1 MAKASEHPSLS
12 LIKGLLLGDSGS
24 GKTGSLVSLLQA
36 GYKLRV
42 YDFDNLLQVLIN
54 HAIEEC
60 PDKLDNLSY
69 QTFTDKIKI
78 PSIPVGMIEKSQR
91 AMPFTDGTPTAY
103 VNALKQLDY
112 WRDGEEDLGRP
123 GDWGPECIVVID
135 SLTFMAQAAYRY
147 AQAMDPMGKDGRVHY
162 KTAQDLVMNCLAL
175 LASKQFNTNV
185 LLLAHIDYDKD
196 HLGMTK
202 GFPRSIGSA
211 INSVIAGNFNCVLR
225 VENND
230 GVNRYIKTNVSA
242 IVDLK
247 NPVPFRVKE
256 SYPIETGMAD
266 FFSAVLQ
273 PAEEVWKKAM

>member
-12 LIKGLLLGDSGS
+12 LVKGLVLGDSGS
-24 GKTGSLVSLLQA
+24 GKTGSLASLLKD
-36 GYKLRV
+36 GYKLRI

-54 HAIEEC
+54 QALWDC
-60 PDKLDNLSY
+60 PEKMDNLSY
-69 QTFTDKIKI
+69 QTFTDNFKI
-78 PSIPVGMIEKSQR
+78 PPVPVGMIEKAQR
-91 AMPFTDGTPTAY
+91 AMPFVVGTPTAY

-112 WRDGEEDLGRP
+112 WKDGDEDLGKP
-123 GDWGPECIVVID
+123 GEWGPDSIVVID
-135 SLTFMAQAAYRY
+135 TLTSMAMAAYRY
-147 AQAMDPMGKDGRVHY
+147 AVAMDPLGKDGRVHY

-202 GFPRSIGSA
+202 GFPRSIGAA

-230 GVNRYIKTNVSA
+230 GVNRYIRTNASG

-247 NPVPFRVKE
+247 NPVAFRVQEK
-256 SYPIETGMAD
+256 YPIETGMAD
-266 FFSAVLQ
+266 FFAAVLNS
-273 PAEEVWKKAM
+273 KGNGK

>member
-1 MAKASEHPSLS
+1 MAKASDHPSIS

-24 GKTGSLVSLLQA
+24 GKTGSLVSLLDA

-42 YDFDNLLQVLIN
+42 WDFDNLLQVLIN
-54 HAIEEC
+54 HTMNEC
-60 PDKLDNLSY
+60 PERLDNLSY

-78 PSIPVGMIEKSQR
+78 PSVPVGMIEKAQR
-91 AMPFTDGTPTAY
+91 AMPFTDGVPTAY
-103 VNALKQLDY
+103 VNALKQLDH
-112 WRDGEEDLGRP
+112 WKDGDEDLGRP
-123 GDWGPECIVVID
+123 GEWGPDCIAVID

-147 AQAMDPMGKDGRVHY
+147 AVAMDPMGKDGRVHY

-202 GFPRSIGSA
+202 GFPRSIGAA

-230 GVNRYIKTNVSA
+230 GVNRYIKTNASG

-247 NPVPFRVKE
+247 NPVSFRVKE
-256 SYPIETGMAD
+256 RYPIETGMAE
-266 FFSAVLQ
+266 FFAAVLQ
-273 PAEEVWKKAM
+273 PTEALRKIA

>member
-1 MAKASEHPSLS
+1 MKATEHPSLS
-12 LIKGLLLGDSGS
+12 LVKGLLLGDSGS
-24 GKTGSLVSLLQA
+24 GKTGSLASLVSI
-36 GYKLRV
+36 GYKMRV

-54 HAIEEC
+54 QVRHDS
-60 PDKLDNLSY
+60 PDLIHNLSY

-78 PSIPVGMIEKSQR
+78 PSVPVGMIEKAQR

-112 WRDGEEDLGRP
+112 WRDGDEDLGKP
-123 GDWGPECIVVID
+123 GEWGPDSIVVID
-135 SLTFMAQAAYRY
+135 TLTSMAQAAYRY
-147 AQAMDPMGKDGRVHY
+147 AVAMDPMGKDGRVHY
-162 KTAQDLVMNCLAL
+162 KTAQDLVMNALAL

-202 GFPRSIGSA
+202 GFPRSIGAA

-230 GVNRYIKTNVSA
+230 GVNRYIRTNASG

-247 NPVPFRVKE
+247 NPVAFRVKE
-256 SYPIETGMAD
+256 RYPIETGMAD
-266 FFSAVLQ
+266 FFAAVLNH
-273 PAEEVWKKAM
+273 